1 MVKKLKLVGRAIKAK
16 NVGRAAEEVAANS
29 GLYRNFRSSSQYY
42 LRLFERKCVVVVLT
56 ICQGIGHNLA
66 NRWLPGMQEI
76 ADTAQFALRL
86 VGSFAACRY
95 TFK

>member
-1 MVKKLKLVGRAIKAK
+1 MLHMFRWRA
-16 NVGRAAEEVAANS
+16 RAYIGIS
-29 GLYRNFRSSSQYY
+29 KYY
-42 LRLFERKCVVVVLT
+42 LRLFERKCVVVVELT

-86 VGSFAACRY
+86 AGSFAAAVCRY
-95 TFK
+95 SYKKYGL

>member
-1 MVKKLKLVGRAIKAK
+1 MLARRAYIGISK
-16 NVGRAAEEVAANS
+16 
-29 GLYRNFRSSSQYY
+29 QYY

-76 ADTAQFALRL
+76 ADTAQFAFRLAGSL
-86 VGSFAACRY
+86 VGCVCGIGIAI
-95 TFK
+95 